1 MEGEV
6 SAGDVDGGEDVLD
19 VEGEVGAGDV
29 DGEED
34 VESAGEDS

>member
-1 MEGEV
+1 M